1 MINHRKAKL
10 SLNWPWT
17 NFKCLWGLNGAMF
30 YILHNAPA
38 NCLLLEN
45 LRAVTKYVRK
55 SPRVGLSIRLS
66 VSVTMLYVLRVL
78 KLKTFPFLN
87 IRFLLIIYWYFK
99 NSADSS
105 RWNINCI
112 FQIAYTFFKFL
123 LTTAIFEILQ
133 NWTNFYLLK
142 TDFVV
147 KLLNYEMRY
156 TLLDCVYISLCSF

>member
-1 MINHRKAKL
+1 MSANLLYNGNCVANSTSLTINDSTVFWR
-10 SLNWPWT
+10 P
-17 NFKCLWGLNGAMF
+17 
-30 YILHNAPA
+30 
-38 NCLLLEN
+38 
-45 LRAVTKYVRK
+45 
-55 SPRVGLSIRLS
+55 
-66 VSVTMLYVLRVL
+66 LYVLRVL

-156 TLLDCVYISLCSF
+156 TLLDCVSIYFLVFILKN